1 MGVIQNTINSALGTT
16 AVAVGAGKKFKQD
29 YDAKVHNTVLEQDA
43 LESQY
48 LANKDEMSNISQQI
62 KDISSGKVEMDDR
75 MAAQRAIAN
84 LQTKLLAKKEL
95 NSRIGERFGMIKKG
109 IREDVVRNRQL
120 LTGEE
125 K

>member
-29 YDAKVHNTVLEQDA
+29 YDAKVHSTVLEQDA

-48 LANKDEMSNISQQI
+48 LANKDEMTNISEQI
-62 KDISSGKVEMDDR
+62 KDISGGKVKMDDR

-84 LQTKLLAKKEL
+84 LQTKLLAKQEL
-95 NSRIGERFGMIKKG
+95 NSRIKERFGMIKKG
-109 IREDVVRNRQL
+109 IREDVVKNREIM
-120 LTGEE
+120 TGE